1 MIIWISIFT
10 ATSTVAINK
19 VTFLCCTS
27 AQSHILKSLINKQR
41 GLVLSR
47 AVIRGGAEGALAPP
61 EFGVLEKKT
70 EREIDSLLLSAPPD
84 LKT

>member
-10 ATSTVAINK
+10 ATSTV
-19 VTFLCCTS
+19 LCCTS